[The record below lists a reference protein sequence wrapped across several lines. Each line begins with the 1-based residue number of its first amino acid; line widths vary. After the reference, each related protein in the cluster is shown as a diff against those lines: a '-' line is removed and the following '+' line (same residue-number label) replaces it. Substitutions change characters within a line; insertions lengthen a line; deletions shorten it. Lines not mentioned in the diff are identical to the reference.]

1 MGGASAVLATPSGR
15 RAGALALLLA
25 VLVAYYAAAERLPG
39 LANRWD
45 VAVLG
50 VLLIPAIFA
59 TVYLVLP
66 LWRARGL
73 LPVAL
78 AVAFL
83 TVVLT
88 AADLDVAANFTK
100 LAAVTLL
107 GFWFLG
113 YFDNVRWVALVA
125 ALIPWIDAYSV
136 FFGPT
141 RHIVE
146 EQREIFTVMSIAFP
160 IPGER
165 SSANLGL
172 PDFLFFALFLAAT
185 VRWGLRTHWTWL
197 AMTASFG
204 LTMLLAVGFDV
215 AGLPALPLL
224 SLAFLAVNADLVWD
238 AIRRRRAPLDA
249 GSTEPSDGR
258 DEDVP
263 VSSHAVP
270 GTGVDAGARHGV

>member
-1 MGGASAVLATPSGR
+1 MGGASALLSSSPGR
-15 RAGALALLLA
+15 RAGVLA
-25 VLVAYYAAAERLPG
+25 VLVAGLVAYYAAAEELPG
-39 LANRWD
+39 FATRWD
-45 VAVLG
+45 VAILAI
-50 VLLIPAIFA
+50 LLIPAVFA
-59 TVYLVLP
+59 AVYLALP
-66 LWRARGL
+66 LWQARGL

-78 AVAFL
+78 AIGAL
-83 TVVLT
+83 TIVLG
-88 AADLDVAANFTK
+88 AADLDVAANFAK

-113 YFDNVRWVALVA
+113 YFENLRWVALVA

-146 EQREIFTVMSIAFP
+146 EQRDIFTVMSIAFP

-172 PDFLFFALFLAAT
+172 PDFLFFALFLAAC
-185 VRWGLRTHWTWL
+185 VRWRLRTRWTWA

-204 LTMLLAVGFDV
+204 LTMVLAVGFDV

-224 SLAFLAVNADLVWD
+224 SLAFLAVNADLIWRAV
-238 AIRRRRAPLDA
+238 RRRDADDEAAPGSRGEDA
-249 GSTEPSDGR
+249 PH
-258 DEDVP
+258 
-263 VSSHAVP
+263 SSHAVP
-270 GTGVDAGARHGV
+270 GTGVDAGARHEA